1 MTRARANKNSHT
13 QLNSRAPSQAVLP
26 GQGSPRADGANQR
39 TFMSLPSRVCET
51 ECGGG
56 VCARVRVLKR
66 DRVSCL
72 KCGHVHMYTMHAQVE
87 IIANTNLGTHTIAA
101 LKGDFTLGPSEQRE
115 GVGTCRTVNE
125 VYESTKYQGALL
137 TSKILKREC
146 VLTYLGD
153 QVAVKRGTGGQ
164 GGGVFIYKRLSQAD
178 ASKDIQVCY
187 VRALMIYLCARV
199 IRKDVFRR
207 DSSPIILSNPP
218 A

>member
-1 MTRARANKNSHT
+1 MN
-13 QLNSRAPSQAVLP
+13 
-26 GQGSPRADGANQR
+26 
-39 TFMSLPSRVCET
+39 
-51 ECGGG
+51 
-56 VCARVRVLKR
+56 
-66 DRVSCL
+66 
-72 KCGHVHMYTMHAQVE
+72 AQVE

-153 QVAVKRGTGGQ
+153 QVAIKRGTGGQ

-178 ASKDIQVCY
+178 ASKDIQAWTEKAVPG
-187 VRALMIYLCARV
+187 VAMVKPRWEQDGAGGPSADPGSRSSL
-199 IRKDVFRR
+199 R
-207 DSSPIILSNPP
+207 D
-218 A
+218 

>member
-1 MTRARANKNSHT
+1 MVVVCVRAC
-13 QLNSRAPSQAVLP
+13 V
-26 GQGSPRADGANQR
+26 
-39 TFMSLPSRVCET
+39 F
-51 ECGGG
+51 
-56 VCARVRVLKR
+56 LKR
-66 DRVSCL
+66 DRVSCR
-72 KCGHVHMYTMHAQVE
+72 KCGHVDMCTMNAQVE

-199 IRKDVFRR
+199 VRKDVFRR

>member
-1 MTRARANKNSHT
+1 MHT
-13 QLNSRAPSQAVLP
+13 MN
-26 GQGSPRADGANQR
+26 
-39 TFMSLPSRVCET
+39 
-51 ECGGG
+51 
-56 VCARVRVLKR
+56 
-66 DRVSCL
+66 
-72 KCGHVHMYTMHAQVE
+72 AQVE

-101 LKGDFTLGPSEQRE
+101 LKGDFTLGPAEQRE
-115 GVGTCRTVNE
+115 GVGPCRTVNE

-187 VRALMIYLCARV
+187 VRALMIYMCTCDSVLRGRMSSIVIPCRSFIQIHLHDMRRHHRV
-199 IRKDVFRR
+199 EREALDRTYQRSRTITGVDGE
-207 DSSPIILSNPP
+207 SSAWSGDGE
-218 A
+218 AAVGTEWCGRAQR